1 MKIKLK
7 PGAIWPGMSKLLLV
21 MKLIA
26 IILFVAFTQVH
37 AGSFAQNI
45 TIHESN
51 VPVERILQQ
60 IKKQSNY
67 HFIYDSKLNL
77 LKTQMV
83 SVQADGATINQ
94 VLDQCLKDLPV
105 SYTIIQQTIAIK
117 GNAEKNQIKAAEKV
131 PVTITGKVTDA
142 KNQPLP
148 GVNIVLKG
156 STQGT
161 VSASDGSYQLKLADN
176 KGILVFSFIGFLT
189 TEVALTADKTVINVQ
204 LRDEPRNLNE
214 IVVVG
219 YGTQRRGDITSA
231 IASVK
236 SESFVKGSVTD
247 AAQLIRGKVAGLSVV
262 TTDGNPTATS
272 QINLRGITTLL
283 SGTAPLVLIDGVPGT
298 LTTVAP
304 EDIESIDVLKDGS
317 AAAIYG
323 TRGTNGVI
331 LITTKKAKA
340 NTAPSI
346 ELNTYFSTQRIT
358 KKLDFMNADE
368 YRQLVAEKKPGATDY
383 GYNTNW
389 LDQVTRTP
397 FSQVYNISLKG
408 ATQNTNY
415 VVNLNYRRLEGIMK
429 QSDNNILYPRIEVN
443 HSMFDGKLKL
453 NANLSGFEQNY
464 YVGTSGDLN
473 NASGISDAGFNTA
486 VYRNALTYNP
496 TDRIKDDSGKFIEHP
511 DKTDYQNPVSL
522 LQNTIGLNK
531 SSNLRTIGTITYLP
545 IDDLNIKLLG
555 SRNLNNYNVGYY
567 ETKDQ
572 YSTVHD
578 GKNGYAAVTN
588 LRNQED
594 LIELTANYN
603 KRFNDHQINVLGGYS
618 WRQLNAQFSSMSNF
632 DFPTDEFT
640 YNNIRAGLALSRGQA
655 TLSSNQSENKLISYF
670 SRVNY
675 SYKDKYL
682 LTASIRREGSSKFGA
697 NHKYGN
703 FPAVSGGWNL
713 MKESFL
719 GNSKTLSNLKLRAG
733 YGITGTEPASAYQS
747 LDKLNFNTYS
757 YFNGQFI
764 QVVNPSSN
772 SNPDLRWEKKAEI
785 NIGLDFGFL
794 NNRLSGTIDAY
805 RRKTT
810 DLLFNYPVAS
820 PPYLYSNIIAN
831 AASMRNEGIEVQINA
846 IPITTTNFQWNTSV
860 NYSTNKNKLL
870 SLSDKNFQLAS
881 GFFDVGYTGEPIQQ
895 QTGRVQIGQ
904 PLGNFYGFK
913 SVDIDET
920 GHWIIQGADGKPK
933 PIANQQASD
942 KTILGNGLPKHYL
955 SWNNSFNYKRFDL
968 NITMRG
974 AFGFQIYNSAQLFYS
989 APVMLTR
996 GNLLKGAYDKIYNK
1010 VPLADD
1016 QSLQYVS
1023 YYIEN
1028 GSFWKIDNVTL
1039 GYNLPVKTKAIKGIR
1054 IYASA
1059 SNLKTFTGYKGIDP
1073 EVSILTSDNSSNLLA
1088 PGVDDKNRYPATS
1101 TYTLGAFFTF

>member
-1 MKIKLK
+1 
-7 PGAIWPGMSKLLLV
+7 
-21 MKLIA
+21 
-26 IILFVAFTQVH
+26 
-37 AGSFAQNI
+37 
-45 TIHESN
+45 
-51 VPVERILQQ
+51 
-60 IKKQSNY
+60 
-67 HFIYDSKLNL
+67 
-77 LKTQMV
+77 MV

-117 GNAEKNQIKAAEKV
+117 GNAEKNQTKAAEKV

-156 STQGT
+156 TTQGT

-231 IASVK
+231 VASVK
-236 SESFVKGSVTD
+236 AENFVKGSATD
-247 AAQLIRGKVAGLSVV
+247 AGQLIRGKVAGLAIA
-262 TTDGNPTATS
+262 TTDGNPTSTS

-283 SGTAPLVLIDGVPGT
+283 SGTAPLILIDGVPGT

-368 YRQLVAEKKPGATDY
+368 YKQLVAEKKPGATDY

-389 LDQVTRTP
+389 LDQVTQTP
-397 FSQVYNISLKG
+397 FSQVYNLSLKG

-415 VVNLNYRRLEGIMK
+415 VVNLNYRNLQGIIK

-453 NANLSGFEQNY
+453 NANLSGFEQRFY
-464 YVGTSGDLN
+464 
-473 NASGISDAGFNTA
+473 AGSTGGGYNPN

-496 TDRIKDDSGKFIEHP
+496 TDRIKNDDGTFVEHP
-511 DKTDYQNPVSL
+511 DKTDYENPVSL
-522 LQNTIGLNK
+522 LENSIGQTKN
-531 SSNLRTIGTITYLP
+531 SNLRTIGTITYLP
-545 IDDLNIKLLG
+545 IDELNIKVLG
-555 SRNLNNYNVGYY
+555 SRDLNNSNVGYY
-567 ETKDQ
+567 ETKEQ

-578 GKNGYAAVTN
+578 GKNGFAYTGN
-588 LRNQED
+588 TRTQED
-594 LIELTANYN
+594 LLEVTATFN
-603 KRFNDHQINVLGGYS
+603 KTFGEHQLNVLGGYS
-618 WRQLNAQFSSMSNF
+618 WRQFNSQSSNMSNF

-640 YNNIRAGLALSRGQA
+640 YNNIGAGLALSRGQA
-655 TLSSNQSENKLISYF
+655 SLYSNQFQNKLISYF

-675 SYKDKYL
+675 TFKDRYL
-682 LTASIRREGSSKFGA
+682 LSASIRREGSSKFGA
-697 NHKYGN
+697 NKKYGN
-703 FPAVSGGWNL
+703 FPAVSAGWNV

-719 GNSKTLSNLKLRAG
+719 QDSKTISNLKLRAG
-733 YGITGTEPASAYQS
+733 YGITGTEPALPYQS
-747 LDKLNFNTYS
+747 LDRLNFSTYN
-757 YFNGQFI
+757 YFNGSFI

-772 SNPDLRWEKKAEI
+772 ANPDLRWEKKAEI

-846 IPITTTNFQWNTSV
+846 IPVTTTNFQWNTSV

-1028 GSFWKIDNVTL
+1028 GSFWKIYNVTL